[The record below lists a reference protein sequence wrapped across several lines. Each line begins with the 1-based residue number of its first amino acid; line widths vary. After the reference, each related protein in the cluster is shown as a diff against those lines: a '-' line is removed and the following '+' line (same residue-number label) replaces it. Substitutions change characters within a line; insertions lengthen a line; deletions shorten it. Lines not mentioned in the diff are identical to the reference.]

1 MSRFDLENLELTAY
15 NYIPIYSSYVRSYKY
30 IINTAPAAAPNFSEY
45 PKENVTTLERGSLTF
60 TCVAH
65 DSSMRLR
72 AFWYLSDGSTETSIT
87 TNKTLSD
94 GTMTTVGSDYHSPLI
109 LSNINRVWNGATV
122 HCAANAGALTNQP
135 KPFPVISVWCE
146 LLQNIVYKLCYN

>member
-1 MSRFDLENLELTAY
+1 M
-15 NYIPIYSSYVRSYKY
+15 RSYKY
-30 IINTAPAAAPNFSEY
+30 IINTARAAAPNFSEY
-45 PKENVTTLERGSLTF
+45 PKENVTTLKGGSLTF

-65 DSSMRLR
+65 DSSERLI

-94 GTMTTVGSDYHSPLI
+94 GTMTTVSSDYHSPLI

-122 HCAANAGALTNQP
+122 HCAANAGSESVDQDQPESALEDQP

-146 LLQNIVYKLCYN
+146 LLQNKLCYK

>member
-1 MSRFDLENLELTAY
+1 MCDRINISLTL
-15 NYIPIYSSYVRSYKY
+15 
-30 IINTAPAAAPNFSEY
+30 TPAAVPNFSEY

-94 GTMTTVGSDYHSPLI
+94 GTMTTVGRDYHSPLT
-109 LSNINRVWNGATV
+109 LSNINIVWNGATL
-122 HCAANAGALTNQP
+122 HCAAGSESVDHDQP

-146 LLQNIVYKLCYN
+146 LLQNIVNKLCYYK